1 MSLLYK
7 AGESQVTQQ
16 ETALAQRLAAVN
28 ERIRRA
34 CMQASRDPA
43 EVTLIG
49 VSKTKPLA
57 DLQQAVAAGLADLGE
72 NYVQEAVDKIRQWQG
87 PAPTWH
93 FIGPVQSNKTR
104 LIAEHFDWVH
114 SVDRLKIARRLSEQR
129 PQTMAPLKVLVQV
142 NISED
147 PAKAGVAT
155 GDVAALIDA
164 MAALPNLEVRGL
176 MAIPALDLDEA
187 TLRAQFLQL
196 KSLSDTLINHH
207 PGCDAL
213 SMGMS
218 ADFELAIACGAT
230 HVRVGS
236 AIFGA
241 RPTRPE

>member
-1 MSLLYK
+1 M
-7 AGESQVTQQ
+7 AGESQVMQQ
-16 ETALAQRLAAVN
+16 ETVLAQRLAAVN

-34 CMQASRDPA
+34 CVQAGRDPA
-43 EVTLIG
+43 GVTLVG

-72 NYVQEAVDKIRQWQG
+72 NYVQEAVDKISQWQG

-104 LIAEHFDWVH
+104 PIAEHFDWVH

-129 PQTMAPLKVLVQV
+129 PPGRAPLKVLVQV

-147 PAKAGVAT
+147 SAKAGVAA
-155 GDVAALIDA
+155 DEVMALIDA

-187 TLRAQFLQL
+187 TLKRQFLQL
-196 KSLSDTLINHH
+196 KSLSDTLITRHA
-207 PGCDAL
+207 GCDAI

-241 RPTRPE
+241 RPTRPA